1 MNVVITGA
9 SSGIGYQTA
18 YRFAVE
24 HGAKVVA
31 IARRGN
37 RLSELRESVLREDC
51 SGEIIPIELDLERI
65 EKADLYNK
73 VYNKVD
79 SVDILINNA
88 AKLFSKPFLEIS
100 TDDLKSMYGVNVFS
114 IYMVIQALF
123 PLMEKGK
130 WKHIV
135 NITSI
140 GGLGGTQKFSGL
152 SGYSSSKG
160 AVTILTECLAE
171 EMREMGFKV
180 NGLAFGA
187 VQTEMLSK
195 AFPGYVAPVT
205 DVEISKFLM
214 DFSMKGHQFFNGK
227 VLPVSSTNP

>member
-37 RLSELRESVLREDC
+37 RLSELRESVLHEDC

>member
-37 RLSELRESVLREDC
+37 RLSELRQSVLREAC

-88 AKLFSKPFLEIS
+88 AKLLTKPFLEIS
-100 TDDLKSMYGVNVFS
+100 KDDLKTMYGVNVFS
-114 IYMVIQALF
+114 IYTVIQALF

-187 VQTEMLSK
+187 VQTEMLSE

-205 DVEISKFLM
+205 DVEISTFLM

>member
-1 MNVVITGA
+1 MT
-9 SSGIGYQTA
+9 
-18 YRFAVE
+18 
-24 HGAKVVA
+24 
-31 IARRGN
+31 
-37 RLSELRESVLREDC
+37 
-51 SGEIIPIELDLERI
+51 
-65 EKADLYNK
+65 
-73 VYNKVD
+73 
-79 SVDILINNA
+79 
-88 AKLFSKPFLEIS
+88 KPFLEIS
-100 TDDLKSMYGVNVFS
+100 SDDLKSMYGVNVFS
-114 IYMVIQALF
+114 IYTVIQALF

-140 GGLGGTQKFSGL
+140 GGLGGTQKFPGL

-195 AFPGYVAPVT
+195 AFPGYVAPIT
-205 DVEISKFLM
+205 DVEISTFLM

>member
-65 EKADLYNK
+65 EKADLYNM